1 MRRLRGI
8 RGIKGWMLRKFK
20 REAVPD
26 EGTCI
31 MCGKAGQVHYFVAA
45 KLPRILHLCDS
56 DYMLLRV
63 KLEAYLKQLLEG
75 SA

>member
-1 MRRLRGI
+1 M

-26 EGTCI
+26 KGQCKI
-31 MCGKAGQVHYFVAA
+31 CGESGRVHYFVAA
-45 KLPRILHLCDS
+45 KLPRILHLCDR

-63 KLEAYLKQLLEG
+63 KLEAYLKQLLEEF
-75 SA
+75 A